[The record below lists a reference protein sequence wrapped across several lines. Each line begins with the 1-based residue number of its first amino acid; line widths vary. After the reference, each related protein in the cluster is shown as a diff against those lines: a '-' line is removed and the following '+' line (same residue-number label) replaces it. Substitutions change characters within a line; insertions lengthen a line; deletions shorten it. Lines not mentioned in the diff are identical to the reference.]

1 MSYRNEKWSH
11 VGFQKDNQ
19 RSQKYLKLGIRNLRR
34 EYDKFGTSIMKI
46 KSKGL

>member
-11 VGFQKDNQ
+11 VGFQKVQ